1 MDRSVFSDS
10 VFAEVNYQ
18 QGTISDEGT
27 DCLLFFSFFVVG
39 FFCLY
44 TCFFFVLILGI
55 QKMMFLAELS
65 CMQWSTMGNKIW
77 LSMHP

>member
-44 TCFFFVLILGI
+44 TCFFFCLNTWYTKNDVFSRAL
-55 QKMMFLAELS
+55 
-65 CMQWSTMGNKIW
+65 
-77 LSMHP
+77 MHAVEHHG

>member
-27 DCLLFFSFFVVG
+27 DFLLFFSFFVVG
-39 FFCLY
+39 FFFCLMNEHTWY
-44 TCFFFVLILGI
+44 TKNDVFTGAL
-55 QKMMFLAELS
+55 
-65 CMQWSTMGNKIW
+65 
-77 LSMHP
+77 MHAVEHHG

>member
-39 FFCLY
+39 FFVC
-44 TCFFFVLILGI
+44 ILGV
-55 QKMMFLAELS
+55 FLFEYLVY
-65 CMQWSTMGNKIW
+65 KK
-77 LSMHP
+77 